1 MFAARMI
8 GPHPMFARLDDA
20 LRKAAGGVVLGDG
33 QLFTDAAW
41 SRAQLPVRFGGLGLR
56 SSARH
61 AAIAHVSAFF
71 AAMPNV
77 PHIRRALLPDEPGL
91 ELVEDAAAAAAA
103 APASAAPPHAAAPQK
118 PPPVVVP
125 TSVLTAP
132 TCPFVA
138 HFPHVQSVVA
148 HLARTGSLNVGALD
162 KETQDKAKYRSTQH
176 ALSAL
181 LEREHHVAEKA
192 RLRADDLAACAR
204 LMSACA
210 PHAGT
215 WLTGVPGVPDES
227 AWLRPEEF
235 VLACRL
241 RLGLAVAP
249 ADYKCGLCRKEF
261 SDDSFG
267 HHALTCGSGGMRKF
281 LHDSL
286 VRQFHHVASL
296 ALLSPTIECTLPLP
310 HDETSPGTRAD
321 VVMPSPDGNGQLWV
335 IDFAVTHIARANAP
349 AHLAAAAAAPGGAA
363 TLYEGLKQTRYEA
376 PLNHLNARVAALQ
389 NTAAP
394 PPPPAAR
401 PVAIHDSDDD
411 ADGAGVVAP
420 APAAAP
426 APRAPPPP
434 KYVLRPLVVDTHGAW
449 SDNSLKTL
457 QRVGRCWGART
468 RTRLATRIMMHRL
481 SYVHMRHVSR
491 ILLDSAS
498 TGAAPPLNGA
508 VAPLGGGGPPGAPAA
523 ANNHQHQQHT
533 RRGLAAAP
541 RAAAT
546 TAAAAAVPA
555 RA

>member
-1 MFAARMI
+1 
-8 GPHPMFARLDDA
+8 
-20 LRKAAGGVVLGDG
+20 
-33 QLFTDAAW
+33 
-41 SRAQLPVRFGGLGLR
+41 
-56 SSARH
+56 
-61 AAIAHVSAFF
+61 
-71 AAMPNV
+71 
-77 PHIRRALLPDEPGL
+77 
-91 ELVEDAAAAAAA
+91 
-103 APASAAPPHAAAPQK
+103 
-118 PPPVVVP
+118 
-125 TSVLTAP
+125 
-132 TCPFVA
+132 
-138 HFPHVQSVVA
+138 
-148 HLARTGSLNVGALD
+148 LNVGALD

-181 LEREHHVAEKA
+181 LEREHHIREKA
-192 RLRADDLAACAR
+192 LLSADPASIAPRAR

-210 PHAGT
+210 PHAGA

-249 ADYKCGLCRKEF
+249 ANYKCGLCRKEF

-267 HHALTCGSGGMRKF
+267 HHALTCGSGGMRKY

-310 HDETSPGTRAD
+310 HDDTSPSTRAD
-321 VVMPSPDGNGQLWV
+321 VVMPSPNGDGQLWV
-335 IDFAVTHIARANAP
+335 IDFAVTHIARVNVP
-349 AHLAAAAAAPGGAA
+349 AHLAAAAEAPGGAA
-363 TLYEGLKQTRYEA
+363 TLYEELKLLRYA
-376 PLNHLNARVAALQ
+376 DALANLNARTAALQ
-389 NTAAP
+389 DTAVPP

-401 PVAIHDSDDD
+401 PAALMDSDGD

-420 APAAAP
+420 AAAP
-426 APRAPPPP
+426 APAPAPAPRTPPPP

-449 SDNSLKTL
+449 SVNSLQTL

-508 VAPLGGGGPPGAPAA
+508 VAPLGGGVPPAA
-523 ANNHQHQQHT
+523 ANNRQQHHQHV
-533 RRGLAAAP
+533 RRGPAAAP
-541 RAAAT
+541 RVAGTT